1 MNNKRMLLANK
12 LAFGILGA
20 LEAAWAPMV
29 PFVKSEMNLN
39 DGQFGQLLLSMG
51 LGSLIA
57 LPLVGPLVSR
67 FGPKNIAIISG
78 ILLGLNLFGITVVDS
93 PYLVAFMLALF
104 GASLVSIDVASN
116 INAVVVESIFKK
128 PLMSGFHGGYSL
140 GTLVGA
146 MIVSMLLTLGLSV
159 SMSALF
165 MFISMSVLSLVSLQS
180 LVSEIKT
187 FNVENSV
194 QTQDDGK
201 HRKLRIPPVIVV
213 LGILCFIMYASEGAL
228 LSWTT
233 VFATQNR
240 GIDPK
245 TAGYFYTFFAIT
257 MTVARFTGNS
267 IVAKFGRRLT
277 VVTGAV
283 MVSLGFMITAIV
295 PYSVGMMIGFSIIG
309 LGAGNIVPQ
318 LVSFTGTVKGIRVQS
333 AISLINAVGYS
344 GILLGPVII
353 GHVSNMSS
361 LECSFELLGCAVAVV
376 ALVSFFLMKKKSYP
390 NFARFY

>member
-159 SMSALF
+159 SMAALF

-180 LVSEIKT
+180 LVSEITT

-257 MTVARFTGNS
+257 MAVARFTGNS

-318 LVSFTGTVKGIRVQS
+318 LVSFTGTVKGIRVQT

-376 ALVSFFLMKKKSYP
+376 ALVSFFLMKKKS
-390 NFARFY
+390 

>member
-159 SMSALF
+159 SMAALF
-165 MFISMSVLSLVSLQS
+165 MFISMSVLTLVSLQS

-318 LVSFTGTVKGIRVQS
+318 LVSFTGTVKGIRVQT

-376 ALVSFFLMKKKSYP
+376 ALVSFFLMKKKS
-390 NFARFY
+390 

>member
-1 MNNKRMLLANK
+1 MNNKKMLLANK
-12 LAFGILGA
+12 LSFGILGA

-29 PFVKSEMNLN
+29 PFVKSAMNLN

-67 FGPKNIAIISG
+67 FGPRKVAISSG
-78 ILLGLNLFGITVVDS
+78 ILLGLNLFGITIVDS

-146 MIVSMLLTLGLSV
+146 MIVSMLLTLGFSV

-165 MFISMSVLSLVSLQS
+165 MFISMSVLCIISLQS
-180 LVSEIKT
+180 LVSEIKS
-187 FNVENSV
+187 FNEENSSLNS
-194 QTQDDGK
+194 DDSK
-201 HRKLRIPPVIVV
+201 HRKFNIPPVIIV
-213 LGILCFIMYASEGAL
+213 LGILCFIMYGSEGAL
-228 LSWTT
+228 LSWTA

-240 GIDPK
+240 GIDPT

-257 MTVARFTGNS
+257 MTVSRFTGNS
-267 IVAKFGRRLT
+267 IVTKFGRRLT

-295 PYSVGMMIGFSIIG
+295 PYSIGMMIGFSIIG

-361 LECSFELLGCAVAVV
+361 LECSFELLGAAVAVV
-376 ALVSFFLMKKKSYP
+376 ALISFFLMKKK
-390 NFARFY
+390 N

>member
-201 HRKLRIPPVIVV
+201 HRKLRVPPVIVV

-376 ALVSFFLMKKKSYP
+376 ALVSFFLMKKKS
-390 NFARFY
+390 

>member
-159 SMSALF
+159 SMAALF

-180 LVSEIKT
+180 LVSEITT

-318 LVSFTGTVKGIRVQS
+318 LVSFTGTVKGIRVQT

-376 ALVSFFLMKKKSYP
+376 ALVSFFLMKKKS
-390 NFARFY
+390 

>member
-376 ALVSFFLMKKKSYP
+376 ALVSFFLMKKKS
-390 NFARFY
+390 

>member
-1 MNNKRMLLANK
+1 MLLANK

-376 ALVSFFLMKKKSYP
+376 ALVSFFLMKKKS
-390 NFARFY
+390 

>member
-257 MTVARFTGNS
+257 MAVARFTGNS

-318 LVSFTGTVKGIRVQS
+318 LVSFTGTVKGIRVQT

-376 ALVSFFLMKKKSYP
+376 ALVSFFLMKKKS
-390 NFARFY
+390 

>member
-159 SMSALF
+159 SMAALF

-318 LVSFTGTVKGIRVQS
+318 LVSFTGTVKGIRVQT

-376 ALVSFFLMKKKSYP
+376 ALVSFFLMKKKS
-390 NFARFY
+390 

>member
-159 SMSALF
+159 SMAALF

-318 LVSFTGTVKGIRVQS
+318 LVSITGTVKGIRVQT

-376 ALVSFFLMKKKSYP
+376 ALVSFFLMKKKS
-390 NFARFY
+390 